1 MIYSVVVCVYVG
13 PPWHAVWSLCIK
25 WCKSHRVTY
34 VSTCHLSVSTRHM
47 SVSTCHMSVCQ
58 QVTCLYRHITRLC
71 RHVTCLCQQ
80 VTGLCRHVTCL
91 YLQVTCLCRQVTCLC
106 WHVTIFQV
114 IFFHAKVFMSN
125 QQFLFYCWLSIS
137 LYTSLNRFCVNW
149 DFT

>member
-25 WCKSHRVTY
+25 WCKSHRV
-34 VSTCHLSVSTRHM
+34 R
-47 SVSTCHMSVCQ
+47 VSTCHMSMS
-58 QVTCLYRHITRLC
+58 TCLYQLVTCLC

-80 VTGLCRHVTCL
+80 VTGLCRHITCL
-91 YLQVTCLCRQVTCLC
+91 YRHVTCLCRQVTCLC

-114 IFFHAKVFMSN
+114 IFFHAKVFMSS
-125 QQFLFYCWLSIS
+125 QQFLFYCWLGIS
-137 LYTSLNRFCVNW
+137 LYTSLNKFCVNW